1 MTDIQDEG
9 LTTDLTETADVETT
23 LQDTEQETVDTDDQ
37 EPALPESIDTGI
49 DGDDDDESPS
59 NVADVLRLIQDGD
72 TEAAMKRLSE
82 IDKGIEKLKYKP
94 EQVRNE
100 VLTELSSFYDQVA
113 SGDPDAIEA
122 LDTQVFQK
130 KGTSLKAVFAA
141 SIGLDADD
149 LDVLLDGGEVTR
161 KEAPKTNKE
170 LEALKA
176 EVNAIKQEKLDAE
189 WSNQY
194 GSAIQKYLRDATE
207 LDIPVD
213 VLAKARHLF
222 PKKASVSDI
231 EEAVMQVNP
240 RAYRAALSA
249 KGSAKITPSSA
260 TVSRGGKG
268 SSIPSADELL
278 SDPDKFAAYLASRK

>member
-1 MTDIQDEG
+1 MTDTQDEG
-9 LTTDLTETADVETT
+9 LTTDLTETAEEATTPIDTGLETVETN
-23 LQDTEQETVDTDDQ
+23 DQ
-37 EPALPESIDTGI
+37 EPTLPESIETGI

-59 NVADVLRLIQDGD
+59 NVADVQRLIQEGD
-72 TEAAMKRLSE
+72 TEGALKRLSE

-94 EQVRNE
+94 DQVRNE

-113 SGDPDAIEA
+113 AGDPDAIEA

-170 LEALKA
+170 LEELKA
-176 EVNAIKQEKLDAE
+176 EVSAIKQQKLDSE
-189 WSNQY
+189 WTSQY
-194 GSAIQKYLRDATE
+194 GASIQKYLRDATE
-207 LDIPVD
+207 LDIPVE
-213 VLAKARHLF
+213 VIASARHLF

-249 KGSAKITPSSA
+249 RGAKTTPASA
-260 TVSRGGKG
+260 TISRGGKG

-278 SDPDKFAAYLASRK
+278 SDPDKFAAYLARQK

>member
-1 MTDIQDEG
+1 MTEIQDEG
-9 LTTDLTETADVETT
+9 LTTDLIETADVQTT
-23 LQDTEQETVDTDDQ
+23 GLDTEQVETTD
-37 EPALPESIDTGI
+37 EPTLPDSIDTGI
-49 DGDDDDESPS
+49 DGEDDEEDHPS
-59 NVADVLRLIQDGD
+59 NFADVRKLIQDGD
-72 TEAAMKRLSE
+72 AETALQRLSE
-82 IDKGIEKLKYKP
+82 MDKGIEKLKART
-94 EQVRNE
+94 ENVRNE
-100 VLTELSSFYDQVA
+100 VLSELSGFYDQIA
-113 SGDPDAIEA
+113 AGDPEAIEA
-122 LDTQVFQK
+122 LDQQVFGK

-194 GSAIQKYLRDATE
+194 GSAIQKYLRDATGI
-207 LDIPVD
+207 DVPVD

-240 RAYRAALSA
+240 RAYRTALASKGA
-249 KGSAKITPSSA
+249 KTTPASA

-268 SSIPSADELL
+268 SSLPSAEELL
-278 SDPDKFAAYLASRK
+278 SDPRKFEAYIAAQRR

>member
-1 MTDIQDEG
+1 MTEIQDEG
-9 LTTDLTETADVETT
+9 LTTDLIETADVETT
-23 LQDTEQETVDTDDQ
+23 QPDTEQVVETTD
-37 EPALPESIDTGI
+37 EPTLPESINTGI
-49 DGDDDDESPS
+49 DSDDDEEDHPS
-59 NVADVLRLIQDGD
+59 NFADVRKLIQDGD
-72 TEAAMKRLSE
+72 SETALQRLSE
-82 IDKGIEKLKYKP
+82 MDKGIEKLKARS
-94 EQVRNE
+94 ENVRNE
-100 VLTELSSFYDQVA
+100 VLTELSSFYDQIA
-113 SGDPDAIEA
+113 SGDPDAIDA
-122 LDTQVFQK
+122 LDTQVFGK

-141 SIGLDADD
+141 SIGLDPED

-240 RAYRAALSA
+240 RAYRAAIAA
-249 KGSAKITPSSA
+249 KGSAKTTPASA
-260 TVSRGGKG
+260 TISRGGKG
-268 SSIPSADELL
+268 SSIPSAQELL
-278 SDPDKFAAYLASRK
+278 DDPAKFEAYMASQLK